1 MSDTSITTTQNNP
14 DPRQP
19 ATRQPATRQ
28 STPRRPDPRQPKRKK
43 PYNVRHLGGDIMRVS
58 LTLLAIFIALAPAVL
73 IFSASID
80 PRNSMVN
87 QQIIPKNANF
97 DNYRLLLTSDTHPF
111 RIWLFNSLKIS
122 ITTALITI
130 FICSISA
137 YAFSRFRFTGRRKL
151 LLTVFLVQVF
161 PNALTMV
168 ATFLLIQ
175 AIGEVFPAFGLN
187 SHGGLI
193 LVYIGGAMGI
203 NTWLMKG
210 YFDSVPRSL
219 DESAKMDGASNWQVY
234 TRIILPVVKPILT
247 VVALIS
253 FIASYSDFLIP
264 QIILQDSRQFTLAVG
279 LTLFIR
285 NGEYSSAWG
294 VFSAGALIGAVPIIV
309 LYLYIQKYLVSG
321 LTSGSVKG

>member
-1 MSDTSITTTQNNP
+1 MSRITQKQNLN
-14 DPRQP
+14 
-19 ATRQPATRQ
+19 
-28 STPRRPDPRQPKRKK
+28 SLRRS
-43 PYNVRHLGGDIMRVS
+43 HLAGDSMRFILAV
-58 LTLLAIFIALAPAVL
+58 LAIFIALAPAVL

-87 QQIIPKNANF
+87 QKIIPRNANL
-97 DNYRLLLTSDTHPF
+97 DNYNLLLTSETHPF
-111 RIWLFNSLKIS
+111 GLWMLNSLKIS
-122 ITTALITI
+122 SITALLTI

-137 YAFSRFRFTGRRKL
+137 YAFSRFRFKGRRGL

-161 PNALTMV
+161 PNTLTMV

-175 AIGEVFPAFGLN
+175 AIGNVLPFFGLN

-193 LVYIGGAMGI
+193 LVYLGGAMGI

-219 DESAKMDGASNWQVY
+219 DESAKIDGATNWQIY
-234 TRIILPVVKPILT
+234 TRIILPVVKPVLT

-253 FIASYSDFLIP
+253 FIGAYSDFLIP
-264 QIILQDSRQFTLAVG
+264 QIVLQDTSQFTLAVG

-285 NGEYSSAWG
+285 NGEYSSEWG
-294 VFSAGALIGAVPIIV
+294 VFSAGALIGAIPIIV
-309 LYLYIQKYLVSG
+309 LYLYIQKYLIGG
-321 LTSGSVKG
+321 LTQGSVKG